1 MSLNDER
8 TGYFDGPTSPTSPQ
22 DSAPSES
29 QPLLPP
35 RQRRASDSSPGTFP
49 NAVSTARQ
57 KHRRIAPTGIASLPK
72 ASAGIKVG
80 PQRASRKLE
89 KLKILPSPAEEEEE
103 SGRDVYS
110 QVTRIKDQT
119 ARRDAERLGKAEKAT
134 LPRVTAYC
142 TAKEYNLD
150 QLMRYLK
157 GKASVRGSNPKRID
171 ECIYSPFSYSFEDQ
185 NRTTDLLNLA
195 TPTIPEDPLEDDEN
209 ADAASVIS
217 FVKQQV
223 PVASE
228 VFLFS
233 YGVVV
238 IWGMTE
244 KDENRFLKDLE
255 KFEKDKLPEDS
266 VQVENFNYYITDS
279 YQPRIYND
287 FITLKDGKNYMYKL
301 SISHAIA
308 QSAKISLL
316 EDYLD
321 ATIEEM
327 KSIPREVAT
336 TGKIKMSRKTAMMHI
351 GELFILR
358 IEINLQGNVLDS
370 PELMWD
376 EPHLD
381 PLYKATRAY
390 LEINQRVAILNQRL
404 DVIGDLLQ
412 MLKEQMSHSH
422 GEYLEWIV
430 IILIAAEILV
440 ALINVVVDLAAASD

>member
-8 TGYFDGPTSPTSPQ
+8 QSYFPSDPEGETSRQNEAPT
-22 DSAPSES
+22 ES
-29 QPLLPP
+29 QPLLAP

-57 KHRRIAPTGIASLPK
+57 KHRRVAPTGIASLPK
-72 ASAGIKVG
+72 STTGPKVG

-119 ARRDAERLGKAEKAT
+119 ARRDAERLGKAEKTT

-157 GKASVRGSNPKRID
+157 GKANVRGSNPKRID
-171 ECIYSPFSYSFEDQ
+171 ECIYSPFSYSFQEESR
-185 NRTTDLLNLA
+185 NADLLHLD
-195 TPTIPEDPLEDDEN
+195 TPTIPESPLEDDEN

-308 QSAKISLL
+308 QSAKVGIQQV
-316 EDYLD
+316 
-321 ATIEEM
+321 I
-327 KSIPREVAT
+327 
-336 TGKIKMSRKTAMMHI
+336 
-351 GELFILR
+351 F
-358 IEINLQGNVLDS
+358 QGNGLTNICVRFHYS
-370 PELMWD
+370 RITWT
-376 EPHLD
+376 
-381 PLYKATRAY
+381 PLSKR
-390 LEINQRVAILNQRL
+390 
-404 DVIGDLLQ
+404 
-412 MLKEQMSHSH
+412 
-422 GEYLEWIV
+422 
-430 IILIAAEILV
+430 
-440 ALINVVVDLAAASD
+440 